1 MCKHDCKV
9 VFLDRDGTM
18 NEEVNYLYKKED
30 LKLIDGTA
38 KAVRLLNEAG
48 YKVIVVTNQA
58 GVARGYYTES
68 DVIKLHDYMNELLAR
83 EGAHVDAFYYCPHH
97 PEHGIGIYKQNC
109 HCRKPDT
116 GMFEAAEKGIPEG
129 IDKTHS
135 YMIGDKRIDAQAGK
149 NYGVIGILVGTG
161 YGEKEHAADVAAG
174 RIKEDG
180 SCPEGGYDA
189 YADTL
194 LEAVQGILDGRI

>member
-1 MCKHDCKV
+1 MCNRGRKV

-18 NEEVNYLYKKED
+18 NVEVNYLYRKED

-38 KAVRLLNEAG
+38 EAVRLLNEAG

-58 GVARGYYTES
+58 GVARGYYTEE
-68 DVIKLHDYMNELLAR
+68 DVKILHNYMNELLEK

-97 PEHGIGIYKQNC
+97 PEHGIGIYKRKC

-116 GMFEAAEKGIPEG
+116 GMFEAAERDTPEG
-129 IDKTHS
+129 IDKAHS
-135 YMIGDKRIDAQAGK
+135 YMIGDKRLDAKAGK
-149 NYGVIGILVGTG
+149 NFGIKGILVGTG
-161 YGEKEHAADVAAG
+161 YGADEHAEDEKKG
-174 RIKEDG
+174 CIKEDG
-180 SCPEGGYDA
+180 SCPEGGYDV

-194 LEAVQGILDGRI
+194 LDAVYKILTGL

>member
-1 MCKHDCKV
+1 MCKNGCRV

-18 NEEVNYLYKKED
+18 NVEVNYLHRKED

-58 GVARGYYTES
+58 GVARGYYTEE
-68 DVIKLHDYMNELLAR
+68 DVKKLHDYLNEMLAG

-97 PEHGIGIYKQNC
+97 PEYGIGIYKKKC

-116 GMFEAAEKGIPEG
+116 GMFEAAENDIPEG
-129 IDKTHS
+129 IDKEHS
-135 YMIGDKRIDAQAGK
+135 YMIGDKRIDAKAGK
-149 NYGVIGILVGTG
+149 NFGIKGILVGTG
-161 YGEKEHAADVAAG
+161 YGKEEHESDILSG
-174 RIKEDG
+174 LIKEDG
-180 SCPEGGYDA
+180 SCPDGGYDA

-194 LEAVQGILDGRI
+194 LDAVREILNGHM